1 MDTLEL
7 RYASDLDESL
17 DVCIGCSP
25 FTFTDRSRTMVCK
38 TSSTY
43 PPGLECVVGHA
54 MQSYG
59 IRENMSKSSPSA
71 VSTVPVLTALAHLAP
86 RNTSEL
92 SSIWKSHD
100 TRIENMKIR
109 KVSVS

>member
-71 VSTVPVLTALAHLAP
+71 MSTVPVLTALAHLAP
-86 RNTSEL
+86 RNTITL
-92 SSIWKSHD
+92 SSIWMSHD
-100 TRIENMKIR
+100 TRMENMKI
-109 KVSVS
+109 